1 MKLGLVAHIHPG
13 IVPYCQYGSFYY
25 QIKSL
30 RYKIK
35 SPTYRS
41 SRLPATLYDLVGPL
55 WRSFIVASKLTG
67 DNKTTNFNYLMAH
80 APVTFLFFW
89 SRNSRLPQR
98 RDIIRTVSL
107 KQACTNTVLKLFRIL
122 PAKNFNFLSENQR
135 EI

>member
-1 MKLGLVAHIHPG
+1 MAV
-13 IVPYCQYGSFYY
+13 STT
-25 QIKSL
+25 KSSL
-30 RYKIK
+30 WYKIQ
-35 SPTYRS
+35 SPTYCS

-55 WRSFIVASKLTG
+55 WRSFIVARKLTG
-67 DNKTTNFNYLMAH
+67 DNKTSNFNYLMAH

-122 PAKNFNFLSENQR
+122 PPKIFNFLSANQKGDWK
-135 EI
+135 IKKIKINVMISCH